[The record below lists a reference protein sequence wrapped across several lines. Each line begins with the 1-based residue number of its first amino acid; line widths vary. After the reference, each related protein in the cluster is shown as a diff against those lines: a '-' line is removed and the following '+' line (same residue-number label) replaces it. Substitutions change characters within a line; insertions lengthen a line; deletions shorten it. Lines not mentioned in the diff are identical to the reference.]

1 MNFFKTKNGKRA
13 LVLCGL
19 LLLGIAVLVLY
30 FTFGKKLYSMVSTGV
45 DLRLWLNQ
53 FGRWDEVVF
62 VGIRALQTVV
72 KFIPAEPLEIG
83 SGYVYGIWGG
93 LFYCMLGTEI
103 GSFIILF
110 ITKMFGMKV
119 INLFVSQEKI
129 DSIKFLQNEKKLKT
143 TLFIVYLIPGTPK
156 DFITYFIGKTK
167 IKISHFLIIT
177 GIARVPSIITSTWCG
192 AELGEE
198 NYMRAA
204 IIFGVTLVISLVGTF
219 FYKKF
224 FEKKDTEENKESQEN
239 KEITEN

>member
-1 MNFFKTKNGKRA
+1 MNFLKTKNGKRV
-13 LVLCGL
+13 LVLAGL
-19 LLLGIAVLVLY
+19 LLLGIVVLTLY
-30 FTFGKKLYSMVSTGV
+30 LTLGKKLYVMFSNSV
-45 DLRLWLNQ
+45 DFRLWLEQ

-110 ITKMFGMKV
+110 ITKLFGMKV

-129 DSIKFLQNEKKLKT
+129 DSIKFLQNESKLKT
-143 TLFIVYLIPGTPK
+143 TLFFIYLIPGTPK

-167 IKISHFLIIT
+167 VKISHFLIIT
-177 GIARVPSIITSTWCG
+177 GIARIPSIITSTWCG
-192 AELGEE
+192 AELGEK
-198 NYMRAA
+198 NYLRAA
-204 IIFGVTLVISLVGTF
+204 IIFGVTLAISLIGTF

-224 FEKKDTEENKESQEN
+224 FEKKDTDKNEQTSHN
-239 KEITEN
+239 

>member
-1 MNFFKTKNGKRA
+1 MKFFKTKNGKRT
-13 LVLCGL
+13 LVLGGL
-19 LLLGIAVLVLY
+19 LLLASVVLILY
-30 FTFGKKLYSMVSTGV
+30 FTIGKQLYVMFSDNTKF
-45 DLRLWLNQ
+45 LEWLNQ
-53 FGRWDEVVF
+53 FGKWDEVVF
-62 VGIRALQTVV
+62 VGIRSLQTVV

-143 TLFIVYLIPGTPK
+143 TLFFIYLIPGTPK

-177 GIARVPSIITSTWCG
+177 GIARIPSIITSTWCG
-192 AELGEE
+192 AALGEK
-198 NYMRAA
+198 NYTLAA
-204 IIFGVTLVISLVGTF
+204 IVFVTTLVISLIGTF

-224 FEKKDTEENKESQEN
+224 FEKKDTKEDEKTS
-239 KEITEN
+239 